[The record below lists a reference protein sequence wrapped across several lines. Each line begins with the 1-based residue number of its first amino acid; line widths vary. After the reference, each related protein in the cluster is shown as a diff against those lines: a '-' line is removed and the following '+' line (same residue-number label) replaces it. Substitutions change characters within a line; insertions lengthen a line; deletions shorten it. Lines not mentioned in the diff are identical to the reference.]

1 MDEKPLVSF
10 DFAIKYLLKNKG
22 DFQIVEGFIS
32 ALLEAFGYKPVKIK
46 AVLDAESNKEEGK
59 LKQSIADVVVADEQ
73 DTKYI
78 VEIDRSY
85 TSSFLYKACFN
96 TRRLVVDS
104 ISTKE
109 NFSTIKKIFHI
120 NLLYFIPKN
129 METPLYHGKVLFKN
143 LVGSG
148 PLDIH
153 ISDLGGQ
160 IFDAHHV
167 LPEYFVI
174 SIPSFNDVIKQEID
188 EWLYVMKY
196 SEVRE
201 DFHSPYMSQVAER
214 LSVLKLSSE
223 ERSFYDEEKLA
234 DLKARDYLTSAEAK
248 GREEGR
254 EEGMQEGI
262 EKGREEGMQEGIE
275 KGMQAKE
282 IEIAVSMLSK
292 GYTHEEVQALTG
304 LSMPQIAQLAQE
316 TT

>member
-1 MDEKPLVSF
+1 MDKKPLVSF

-32 ALLEAFGYKPVKIK
+32 ALIGAFGYSPVKIK

-73 DTKYI
+73 DNKYI

-85 TSSFLYKACFN
+85 TSSFLYKKACFN
-96 TRRLVVDS
+96 TSRLVVDS

-153 ISDLGGQ
+153 ISDLGGN

-196 SEVRE
+196 SEVPE

-214 LSVLKLSSE
+214 LSVLKLTSE

-234 DLKARDYLTSAEAK
+234 ALKARDYLTSAEAK
-248 GREEGR
+248 GREEG
-254 EEGMQEGI
+254 
-262 EKGREEGMQEGIE
+262 
-275 KGMQAKE
+275 MQAKE
-282 IEIAVSMLSK
+282 IEIAKNMLSK
-292 GYTHEEVQALTG
+292 GYTHEEVQDLTG
-304 LSMPQIAQLAQE
+304 LSMSQIAQLAQE